1 MSRLMTIRHRWARA
15 TTWSDA
21 VNCRTSHQISKT
33 VFLIS
38 LTLFFVSY
46 FYSDDLPAPPSLTR
60 QIYSP
65 PVQGDTEAKDFIKE
79 IFGQKYFITPR
90 AKYELTGL
98 VVSLNDLDEAWFNID
113 YDDDPYNMKDICVIW
128 GGNLVSGDYRK
139 VEFWS
144 GLWTCYFRFNDD
156 VSFNPH
162 ELSNNHLLPGDMAVA
177 ARIEGVEVGDQMRL
191 RGFLVDYEL
200 NGMMRAT
207 SLTRNDTGNH
217 ACEVVYVT
225 DFEVFKRANV
235 AWRVVRD
242 TTKWLMLFAVLATAV
257 SYFLY

>member
-21 VNCRTSHQISKT
+21 VNFRTLHQISKI
-33 VFLIS
+33 VFLIL

-46 FYSDDLPAPPSLTR
+46 FYSDDLPAPPSFKR
-60 QIYSP
+60 QIHSP
-65 PVQGDTEAKDFIKE
+65 PVQEDTEAKAFTKE
-79 IFGQKYFITPR
+79 IFGQKYLITPR
-90 AKYELTGL
+90 AKYELRGL
-98 VVSLNDLDEAWFNID
+98 VVALNDLDETWFNID

-128 GGNLVSGDYRK
+128 GGNLVSGDYLK

-144 GLWTCYFRFNDD
+144 GLWTCYFRFHDD
-156 VSFNPH
+156 VNFNPH

-177 ARIEGVEVGDQMRL
+177 ARIKDVEVGDQMRL

-200 NGMMRAT
+200 GGMTRAT
-207 SLTRNDTGNH
+207 SLTRNDTDNH

-225 DFEVFKRANV
+225 DFKMLKRANV
-235 AWRVVRD
+235 AWRIVRD
-242 TTKWLMLFAVLATAV
+242 TSRWLMLFAALATAV